1 MLKELFRKG
10 GFIMKIRKMAAVL
23 AAMVCIG
30 LAGCSDQTTDEVT
43 TSAENTS
50 ETTTASETESQD
62 TEGQD
67 ETEDNSP
74 AEDGDAGSGEE
85 ASANPL
91 RPIADAGL
99 AVGEWPFM
107 DEVKDSFILEDFFL
121 LDASNENYRNMIV
134 MQCPMSANMSELIII
149 EADDVDAA
157 KADLEAR
164 QKKAQEQDAWYPDD
178 VERAGASIVG
188 TEGDYAYFI
197 LCGSP
202 DEVEKAVTDY
212 IKSL

>member
-1 MLKELFRKG
+1 
-10 GFIMKIRKMAAVL
+10 MAAVL
-23 AAMVCIG
+23 CIG
-30 LAGCSDQTTDEVT
+30 LTGCSDSTTDEVT
-43 TSAENTS
+43 TSAENSS
-50 ETTTASETESQD
+50 ETTTVSETESQGETEATEAD
-62 TEGQD
+62 TEDTG
-67 ETEDNSP
+67 DNDP
-74 AEDGDAGSGEE
+74 GSESG
-85 ASANPL
+85 SANPL

-157 KADLEAR
+157 RADLEAR

-197 LCGSP
+197 LCGST

>member
-1 MLKELFRKG
+1 
-10 GFIMKIRKMAAVL
+10 MKLRKMAAAL
-23 AAMVCIG
+23 AAVLCIG

-43 TSAENTS
+43 TSAENN
-50 ETTTASETESQD
+50 TTTTEAPPETDAQEETETQ
-62 TEGQD
+62 E
-67 ETEDNSP
+67 ETDAADDSDP
-74 AEDGDAGSGEE
+74 AEEE
-85 ASANPL
+85 GSANPL
-91 RPIADAGL
+91 QPIGDAGL

-107 DEVKDSFILEDFFL
+107 AEIDDAFILEDFFL
-121 LDASNENYRNMIV
+121 LDKTNENYRNLLV
-134 MQCPMSANMSELIII
+134 LQCPMSANMSELIII
-149 EADDVDAA
+149 EANDVDAA